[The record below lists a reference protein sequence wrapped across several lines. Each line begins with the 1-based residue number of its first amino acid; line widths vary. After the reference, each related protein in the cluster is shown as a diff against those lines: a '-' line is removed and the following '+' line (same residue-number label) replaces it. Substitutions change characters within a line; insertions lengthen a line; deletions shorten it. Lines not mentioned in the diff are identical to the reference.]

1 MEKNRSIFAPIFFV
15 VLNWI
20 FWTENLILTQ
30 CVQKRTLS
38 KGLPLSMMQR
48 FQAHEKWPF
57 SELPVSINSTYCR
70 LESKFPA
77 FFPFFEESTDFVT
90 KFFGLVFDNFGIVDL
105 NCISSIF
112 VDLNPLLSF
121 VELNWTWLTCCRS

>member
-1 MEKNRSIFAPIFFV
+1 MEKNRSIFV
-15 VLNWI
+15 VLIKLDFLDWKSY
-20 FWTENLILTQ
+20 FDTVCAE
-30 CVQKRTLS
+30 KDS

-57 SELPVSINSTYCR
+57 SELLVSINSTYCR